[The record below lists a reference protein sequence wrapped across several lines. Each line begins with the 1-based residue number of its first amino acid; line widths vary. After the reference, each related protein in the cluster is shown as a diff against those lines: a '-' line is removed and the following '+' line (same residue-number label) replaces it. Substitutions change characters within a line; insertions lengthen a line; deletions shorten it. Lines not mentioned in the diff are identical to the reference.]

1 VRLGPIATVDQAD
14 QMLGQVIALGHKD
27 ARIVVE

>member
-1 VRLGPIATVDQAD
+1 VGPIATVDQAD
-14 QMLGQVIALGHKD
+14 RVLDQVIASGNKD